1 MTRQSVFALA
11 CLTTALATAP
21 AVAGE
26 TVVLRETL
34 NVEGAHVTLG
44 DLFTDAGASADIVVA
59 RAPAPGSR
67 TSLDV
72 GYIQRIAAEND
83 LDWANAGGVR
93 RVTVARASRS
103 VDADILTDM
112 IEGELM
118 AREGQVHD
126 VRLANN
132 GLVLHAP
139 VESVGGP
146 QIVSLNYDIR
156 SGMLSAEVAA
166 YDGAEPVRVTG
177 RAYATVEVP
186 VLARAMPAGSEITG
200 GDIEWL
206 SVRADRLRPDAVLD
220 PMDLIGFETRRT
232 LRPGEAL
239 RSYDI
244 QRPMVVERGELIT
257 LLFEAPGI
265 QLSVRARAL
274 EDAADGELA
283 RFVNLQS
290 NRTVEALVDG
300 PGRARVG
307 SSPAAT
313 SF

>member
-1 MTRQSVFALA
+1 MSRHSIFALA

-21 AVAGE
+21 ALAGE

-34 NVEGAHVTLG
+34 SIEGPHVTLG
-44 DLFTDAGASADIVVA
+44 DLFTDAGASADIVIA
-59 RAPAPGSR
+59 RAPEPGSR

-72 GYIQRIAAEND
+72 SYIQRMAAEHD
-83 LDWANAGGVR
+83 LDWANAAGVR
-93 RVTVARASRS
+93 RVTVARASRTM
-103 VDADILTDM
+103 DADILTDM
-112 IEGELM
+112 IEGELF
-118 AREGQVHD
+118 AREGAVHD
-126 VRLANN
+126 VQLSNT

-139 VESVGGP
+139 IESVGGP
-146 QIVSLNYDIR
+146 EIVSLNYDMR
-156 SGMLSAEVAA
+156 SGMLSAEIAA
-166 YDGAEPVRVTG
+166 WNGADPVRVTG
-177 RAYATVEVP
+177 RAYATVDVP
-186 VLARAMPAGSEITG
+186 VLARAIPAGTEISG
-200 GDIEWL
+200 SDIEW
-206 SVRADRLRPDAVLD
+206 VAHRADRLRPDAVLD

-232 LRPGEAL
+232 LRPGEPL
-239 RSYDI
+239 RSYDL
-244 QRPMVVERGELIT
+244 QRPMLVERGELVT

-274 EDAADGELA
+274 EDAADGDLA

-307 SSPAAT
+307 FSPAAT

>member
-1 MTRQSVFALA
+1 MTRQSFFALA
-11 CLTTALATAP
+11 CLTTALVTAP

-26 TVVLRETL
+26 TVVLRE
-34 NVEGAHVTLG
+34 NPSAEGSHITLG
-44 DLFTDAGASADIVVA
+44 DLFTSAGASADVVVA

-72 GYIQRIAAEND
+72 SYVQHIAAEHD
-83 LDWANAGGVR
+83 LDWANAAGVR
-93 RVTVARASRS
+93 RVTVARASRT
-103 VDADILTDM
+103 VDADMLTDM
-112 IEGELM
+112 LEGELF
-118 AREGQVHD
+118 AREGSVHD
-126 VRLANN
+126 VQLANS

-156 SGMLSAEVAA
+156 SGLLSAEVAP
-166 YDGAEPVRVTG
+166 YDGADTVRLTG
-177 RAYATVEVP
+177 RAYATVDVP
-186 VLARAMPAGSEITG
+186 VLARAIPAGTEITG
-200 GDIEWL
+200 SDVEWV
-206 SVRADRLRPDAVLD
+206 SHRADRLRPDAILD
-220 PMDLIGFETRRT
+220 PSDLIGFETRRT
-232 LRPGEAL
+232 LRPGEPL
-239 RSYDI
+239 RSYDL
-244 QRPMVVERGELIT
+244 QRPVAVERGELIT

-274 EDAADGELA
+274 EDAADGEMA

-307 SSPAAT
+307 FSPSAT